1 MTPKKIIVTGG
12 GAAGMMAAG
21 RASEKGARVLLLEKM
36 ARTGRKI
43 GISGKGRCNLTNSAE
58 LNDFIN
64 HFGKNGK
71 FLRQCF
77 NHFFADDLIA
87 FFEKRGLPLV
97 QERGGRI
104 FPKSGSALDV
114 VKILDKWLEN
124 SQVETLLNRP
134 VSKILTRKGNISGVV
149 CRGKIIPC
157 DAVILATGGKSYP
170 RTGST
175 GDGYRLAS
183 SLGHTLTPIRPALV
197 PLVPEKK
204 DILRLA
210 GLTLKNVNIRLII
223 NGKRRKTGFGEI
235 SFTDRGISGPVPL
248 SMSGFIVDSLRR
260 GDKISMAID
269 LKPALDDNRL
279 AKRLIR
285 DFEKR
290 RGEPITSLL
299 RGLLPVQLVNL
310 CLASCDISSDIDTY
324 TFPAAKRKKLT
335 AWLKN
340 FQITLTGYR
349 DFDEAIVTAGGIKL
363 NEINPHTMESRLVKG
378 LFIVG
383 ELLDIQADTGGFNLQ
398 AAFSTGWLAGT
409 VAATMPLEAARGDL

>member
-1 MTPKKIIVTGG
+1 MTQKKIIITGG

-21 RASEKGARVLLLEKM
+21 RASEKGARVVLLEKM

-58 LNDFIN
+58 LTDFLS
-64 HFGKNGK
+64 HFGKNGR

-77 NHFFADDLIA
+77 NHFFTDDLTS
-87 FFEKRGLPLV
+87 FFEKRGLSLV

-104 FPKSGSALDV
+104 FPKSGRALDV
-114 VKILDKWLEN
+114 VKTLNEWLVNGKVEIQLN
-124 SQVETLLNRP
+124 SP
-134 VSKILTRKGNISGVV
+134 VSKLLTQNGHISGVV
-149 CRGKIIPC
+149 CRGKTIPC
-157 DAVILATGGKSYP
+157 KAVILATGGKSYP

-175 GDGYRLAS
+175 GDGYHLAS

-204 DILRLA
+204 DLLALA
-210 GLTLKNVNIRLII
+210 GLTLKNVNIRLIV
-223 NGKRRKTGFGEI
+223 NGRRRKTGFGEL
-235 SFTDRGISGPVPL
+235 SFTDSGISGPVPL
-248 SMSGFIVDSLRR
+248 SMSGFIVDSLRQ
-260 GDKISMAID
+260 GDNISMAID
-269 LKPALDDNRL
+269 LKPALDDRQL

-290 RGEPITSLL
+290 RGEPISSLL
-299 RGLLPVQLVNL
+299 RGLLPRQLVDL
-310 CLASCDISSDIDTY
+310 CLETCGISPDIDTH

-340 FQITLTGYR
+340 FQFTLTGYR
-349 DFDEAIVTAGGIKL
+349 DFDEAIVTAGGVKL
-363 NEINPHTMESRLVKG
+363 AEIDPRTMESKLVKG
-378 LFIVG
+378 LFIAG

-409 VAATMPLEAARGDL
+409 EAARALTPHKGV

>member
-1 MTPKKIIVTGG
+1 
-12 GAAGMMAAG
+12 MMAAG
-21 RASEKGARVLLLEKM
+21 RAAEKGARVVLLEKM

-43 GISGKGRCNLTNSAE
+43 GISGKGRCNLTNNAE
-58 LNDFIN
+58 LADFLN
-64 HFGKNGK
+64 HFGKNGR

-77 NHFFADDLIA
+77 NQFFADDLIT
-87 FFEKRGLPLV
+87 FFEERGLPLV
-97 QERGGRI
+97 LERGGRF
-104 FPKSGSALDV
+104 FPKSGRALDV
-114 VKILDKWLEN
+114 VKTLNGWLEIGK
-124 SQVETLLNRP
+124 VETQLNSP
-134 VSKILTRKGNISGVV
+134 VSKILTKNGYITGVS
-149 CRGKIIPC
+149 CRGKTIPC
-157 DAVILATGGKSYP
+157 NAVILATGGKSYP

-197 PLVPEKK
+197 PLVPEKRE
-204 DILRLA
+204 LFRLA

-223 NGKRRKTGFGEI
+223 NGRRRKTDFGEL
-235 SFTDRGISGPVPL
+235 SFTDSGIGGPVPL
-248 SMSGFIVDSLRR
+248 SMSGFIVDSLRK

-269 LKPALDDNRL
+269 LKPALDDRQL

-299 RGLLPVQLVNL
+299 RGLLPRQLVDL
-310 CLASCDISSDIDTY
+310 CLEACNISPDIDTQ

-340 FQITLTGYR
+340 FQFALTGYR
-349 DFDEAIVTAGGIKL
+349 NFDEAIVTAGGIKL
-363 NEINPHTMESRLVKG
+363 TEINPHTMESRLVKG
-378 LFIVG
+378 LFIAG

-398 AAFSTGWLAGT
+398 AAFSTGWVAGT
-409 VAATMPLEAARGDL
+409 EAATMP